1 MIDLQ
6 PFRITLELAL
16 LTTGLLLVV
25 GVPLAAVLAGSKSR
39 MRPVWEA
46 LVGLPLV
53 LPPTVLGF
61 YFLLLFGPSHG
72 IGGFLERVFDVRLVF
87 SFPGLVVASVIYSLP
102 FMVQP
107 VQAGVA
113 SMSPALVEASRALG
127 KTRVQT
133 FLYIILPNVR
143 PSLLTGAMLTF
154 AHTIGEFGVVLM
166 IGGNIP
172 GKTRVVS
179 IALYDEAESLNFAGA
194 NLYAGILLAVSFLI
208 LLFVYTSNRN
218 YFLKRFS

>member
-1 MIDLQ
+1 MIDFQ
-6 PFRITLELAL
+6 PFRITFELAL
-16 LTTGLLLVV
+16 LTTALLLVV
-25 GVPLAAVLAGSKSR
+25 GVPLAAALAFSRSR

-72 IGGFLERVFDVRLVF
+72 IGRFLEQMFDVRLVF

-107 VQAGVA
+107 VQAGIA
-113 SMSPALVEASRALG
+113 SLPVSLLEASGSLG
-127 KTRVQT
+127 KSRLQT
-133 FLYIILPNVR
+133 FLHVVLPNIR

-179 IALYDEAESLNFAGA
+179 IALYDETEALNFSGA
-194 NLYAGILLAVSFLI
+194 NLYAGILLGISFVI
-208 LLFVYTSNRN
+208 LLFVYTTNRN
-218 YFLKRFS
+218 FFLKRFS

>member
-6 PFRITLELAL
+6 PFRITFELAL
-16 LTTGLLLVV
+16 LTTALLLAV
-25 GVPLAAVLAGSKSR
+25 GVPVAAALAFSKSR
-39 MRPVWEA
+39 LRPVCEA
-46 LVGLPLV
+46 IIGLPLV

-72 IGGFLERVFDVRLVF
+72 IGRFLENVFDVRLVF

-107 VQAGVA
+107 VQAGMESLPA
-113 SMSPALVEASRALG
+113 ALVDASKSLG
-127 KTRVQT
+127 KSAFQT
-133 FLYIILPNVR
+133 FFHVVLPNIR
-143 PSLLTGAMLTF
+143 PALLTGAMLTF

-179 IALYDEAESLNFAGA
+179 IALYDEAEALNFAGA
-194 NLYAGILLAVSFLI
+194 NLYAGILLSISFLI
-208 LLFVYTSNRN
+208 LLFVYATNRSF
-218 YFLKRFS
+218 FLKRFS